1 MAINICF
8 FNNKGGVGKTTL
20 TCNVASYLATEFG
33 KRVLLI
39 DADPQCNSTQYIL
52 DLATYEDILNNKTY
66 NTIIDII
73 NPIKGGNS
81 DINTAVVPLPAN
93 ENRFNVDLIP
103 GHPKFSLFEDKLGKS
118 WLEMNNDIGSLR
130 IMNWCYRLNKAFK
143 DNYDIIVYDI
153 GPSLGAINR
162 TVLIGCDFFV
172 TPMGCDTFSIMGI
185 SNISEW
191 LKNCIELYAMNYNY
205 ILRKENDLVNEY
217 SEYILPSD
225 GINNQCRF
233 AGYTVQQYIPT
244 KTTKKGIRP
253 TKAFEEIAK
262 KIPGQINA
270 ELNFIKASWIEDD
283 HLNLGQIPH
292 LFSLVPL
299 AQAANSPI
307 FLLGS
312 KDGINGSQ
320 YSQQRTY
327 ISILHEVSNNLLCN
341 IGGSIL

>member
-20 TCNVASYLATEFG
+20 TCNVASYLAIELN

-66 NTIIDII
+66 NTILDII
-73 NPIKGGNS
+73 NPIKGGTS
-81 DINTAVVPLPAN
+81 DINTSVEPVPSIA
-93 ENRFNVDLIP
+93 NRFNIDLIP

-130 IMNWCYRLNKAFK
+130 IMNWCYKLNKSFQDK
-143 DNYDIIVYDI
+143 YDIIVYDI

-162 TVLIGCDFFV
+162 TVLIGCNYFI

-191 LKNCIELYAMNYNY
+191 LKNCIELYSMNYNY
-205 ILRKENDLVNEY
+205 IQRKEKDLVEEY
-217 SEYILPSD
+217 AEQILPNID
-225 GINNQCRF
+225 EQCRF

-262 KIPGQINA
+262 KIPDQINS
-270 ELNFIKASWIEDD
+270 ELKFIKAPWIEDNQ
-283 HLNLGQIPH
+283 LNLGQVPH

-299 AQAANSPI
+299 AQAANAPI

-327 ISILHEVSNNLLCN
+327 VSILHEISCNLLSN
-341 IGGSIL
+341 IGGTIL